1 MSQFIQLLAKTVVR
15 QVDTFSQAAL
25 RKITSF
31 FSSYRPTVSFDEL
44 TGNKNCAS
52 MVKTT
57 GDAHANQSTVSET
70 LALWPRFIEPLFLDS
85 P

>member
-1 MSQFIQLLAKTVVR
+1 MSQFIQLLAKTVVG

-44 TGNKNCAS
+44 TGNKNCAD
-52 MVKTT
+52 T
-57 GDAHANQSTVSET
+57 H
-70 LALWPRFIEPLFLDS
+70 PRMTRRILVHLLYIHKYPI

>member
-1 MSQFIQLLAKTVVR
+1 MSQFIQFMAKTVVG

-44 TGNKNCAS
+44 PGNKNCAS
-52 MVKTT
+52 PIKSH
-57 GDAHANQSTVSET
+57 GDAQCHTTPV
-70 LALWPRFIEPLFLDS
+70 PH
-85 P
+85 